1 MTSSEEEYF
10 KKLGFNDDQMH
21 AAEIWLHGINSI
33 VMSSDPEHERK
44 IREELGLKEDKRK
57 SINVIKEPW
66 MTRISGERQTGR
78 TTELIKLCQKMNRD
92 HGINDTVIVVA
103 DQKRAQCVSE
113 MARHLGYISM
123 PNPIPIHY
131 ATSQHMTGSYYKWA
145 LIDDVEYVLQ
155 TVLGNGG
162 LQLRGYVEE
171 E

>member
-1 MTSSEEEYF
+1 MTSCEEEYF

-21 AAEIWLHGINSI
+21 AAEILLHGIGGI
-33 VMSSDPEHERK
+33 VKSSDPEHERK

-57 SINVIKEPW
+57 SINIIKEPW
-66 MTRISGERQTGR
+66 MHRISGGRQTGR

-103 DQKRAQCVSE
+103 DQRRAQCVSE
-113 MARHLGYISM
+113 MANKLGYIDM

-131 ATSQHMTGSYYKWA
+131 ATSQHMAGSYYKWA

-171 E
+171 D